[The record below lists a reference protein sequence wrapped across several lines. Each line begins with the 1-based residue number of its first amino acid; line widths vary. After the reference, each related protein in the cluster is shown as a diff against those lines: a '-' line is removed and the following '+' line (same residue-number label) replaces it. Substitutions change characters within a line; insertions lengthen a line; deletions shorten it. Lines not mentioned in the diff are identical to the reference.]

1 METGMI
7 HPELG
12 ELVRQDALGDLR
24 DHAETL
30 EAAARDDED
39 LRRGRE
45 VRRQADE
52 LNRRLHETYG

>member
-1 METGMI
+1 METGI
-7 HPELG
+7 IYPELG
-12 ELVRQDALGDLR
+12 ELVRQDAMSELH

-30 EAAARDDED
+30 EASARDDED

-52 LNRRLHETYG
+52 LDRRLHETYG

>member
-1 METGMI
+1 METGI
-7 HPELG
+7 IYPELG
-12 ELVRQDALGDLR
+12 ELVRQDAMSELR

-30 EAAARDDED
+30 EASARDDED

-52 LNRRLHETYG
+52 LDRRLHETYG